1 MPATRSTERDGE
13 DRGSIGWATRF
24 LRQLMA
30 PASIAYCARVPERAL
45 GGVMASPADAAQP
58 VAAQAI
64 AILALTESERAWA
77 RLETAKPAR

>member
-1 MPATRSTERDGE
+1 
-13 DRGSIGWATRF
+13 
-24 LRQLMA
+24 
-30 PASIAYCARVPERAL
+30 
-45 GGVMASPADAAQP
+45 MASPADAAQP